1 MIIDKDGN
9 NTTII
14 TQEKASII
22 ELVKKIDILYDRFKN
37 NNIIV
42 NITKLDDVKLSDIAE
57 FLQLS
62 NKHRKAK
69 HSFVIV
75 SNSASL
81 NEMPDEII
89 VVPTTKEAFDVVEME
104 VMERD
109 LGI

>member
-1 MIIDKDGN
+1 MFIDQDG

-14 TQEKASII
+14 TQEKTSIV

-42 NITKLDDVKLSDIAE
+42 NITKLDDVKLADIVE

-75 SNSASL
+75 SNSANL
-81 NEMPDEII
+81 DEMPDEII
-89 VVPTTKEAFDVVEME
+89 VVPSTKEACDVIEME
-104 VMERD
+104 IMERD

>member
-1 MIIDKDGN
+1 MIFDKDG

-22 ELVKKIDILYDRFKN
+22 ELVKKIDVLYERFKN

-42 NITKLDDVKLSDIAE
+42 NITKLDVVTLQDIVE

-75 SNSASL
+75 SNSANL
-81 NEMPDEII
+81 DEMPDEII
-89 VVPTTKEAFDVVEME
+89 VVPTTKEAFDIIEME
-104 VMERD
+104 DMERD
-109 LGI
+109 LGF

>member
-1 MIIDKDGN
+1 MIIDKDG

-42 NITKLDDVKLSDIAE
+42 NITKLDDVKLADIVE

-75 SNSASL
+75 SNSANL
-81 NEMPDEII
+81 DEMPDEII
-89 VVPTTKEAFDVVEME
+89 VVPSTKEAFDIIEME

-109 LGI
+109 LGF

>member
-1 MIIDKDGN
+1 MFIDQDGN
-9 NTTII
+9 TTLI
-14 TQEKASII
+14 TQEKASIV
-22 ELVKKIDILYDRFKN
+22 ELVKKIEILYDRFKN

-42 NITKLDDVKLSDIAE
+42 NITKLDDVKLSDIVE

-75 SNSASL
+75 SNSA
-81 NEMPDEII
+81 NIDEMPDEII
-89 VVPTTKEAFDVVEME
+89 VVPSTKEAFDIIEME

-109 LGI
+109 LGF